1 MKGEGR
7 SRKRLWNEEEDRI
20 LMDFVRVHGK
30 GKWNRAAKMTG
41 LNRCGKSCRLR
52 WNNYLSPSVKGGDFS
67 QEEEDLILRLHN
79 LLGNRWSLIAGRL
92 PGRTDN
98 QVKNHWNSH
107 LSKKLRHEHGHERVK
122 HKHLCDEVIAPSKT
136 ESAVGEN
143 PPRTAHVDTSWD
155 WEKPTAHNNFGGSQ
169 PISTTD
175 GGSRQA
181 MGPDFRAEAVEMDN
195 AWDPMRSFDNWP
207 QPDYEDIDIYA
218 PPLADGIERMDECFL
233 DFILHGL

>member
-30 GKWNRAAKMTG
+30 GKWNRAAKMT
-41 LNRCGKSCRLR
+41 
-52 WNNYLSPSVKGGDFS
+52 
-67 QEEEDLILRLHN
+67 
-79 LLGNRWSLIAGRL
+79 
-92 PGRTDN
+92 
-98 QVKNHWNSH
+98 
-107 LSKKLRHEHGHERVK
+107 
-122 HKHLCDEVIAPSKT
+122 
-136 ESAVGEN
+136 AVGEN

-169 PISTTD
+169 PVSTTD

-181 MGPDFRAEAVEMDN
+181 MGPDSSAEAVEMDN